1 MGGPQEPRCSKRPCI
16 YVYELPAR
24 MNVMALKTEYDWR
37 VQRPEKKFDYRMPQA
52 SWWTPLE
59 LTPLATPP
67 PPPPAE
73 RLASTSPQVFHEA
86 LLASPHRT
94 ALAAEAD
101 YFYVPTWDFHG
112 SWGNPEVRDRTHRR
126 ATCPSHSPYSR
137 PPPPTP

>member
-1 MGGPQEPRCSKRPCI
+1 
-16 YVYELPAR
+16 

-73 RLASTSPQVFHEA
+73 HLASTSPQVFHEA

-112 SWGNPEVRDRTHRR
+112 SWGNPEVRDRTHR
-126 ATCPSHSPYSR
+126 HNLHWSR
-137 PPPPTP
+137 LFCVHCGFRVLEEALNISNISKTLHFS

>member
-1 MGGPQEPRCSKRPCI
+1 
-16 YVYELPAR
+16 

-73 RLASTSPQVFHEA
+73 HLASTSPQVFHEA

-137 PPPPTP
+137 RRPTP